1 MGHMLPVDP
10 QALLP
15 SISLLGVGQ
24 KTGCAHLDRLG
35 AGESTIHR
43 RRCPVG
49 LGIVS
54 GVWGSLRGTQITS
67 LSPLDQR
74 LFGSLQ
80 IDVYRAS
87 ETQMLATPLGLKL
100 VLLLCQQM
108 LKCPVVR
115 RTVVEET
122 VSLSSRPAP
131 SWAGVGD
138 RHALQ
143 VLSTVADSPVGFVE
157 IWRRGISLSWAQG
170 HCL

>member
-1 MGHMLPVDP
+1 MGHMLPVNP

-24 KTGCAHLDRLG
+24 KTGCAHLDRPG
-35 AGESTIHR
+35 GGERPVQR
-43 RRCPVG
+43 RRCPEG
-49 LGIVS
+49 PSIVS
-54 GVWGSLRGTQITS
+54 GARGGLRGTQITS